1 MTATSSAGK
10 RPPAHWFLRLS
21 RGVLHLLLFPLF
33 IVLVALTP
41 KRRRRLMWGP
51 IPIANYKYWSAA
63 MREVG
68 WESQTFMRSWF
79 DVINA
84 RSDFDLYFDDL
95 FPRFL
100 RDTIVAALLR
110 PYVAFL
116 YITRHA
122 SVLHLPYTG
131 GPLGSTVVWRAEA
144 HLLRMAGIRTVVL
157 AHGADVY
164 MYSRVV
170 DLTARHGLLLSY
182 PQEARDEWRIERR
195 VRYWARHADI
205 ILGGLITDGLGR
217 WDALIGNFVT
227 IDTKV
232 WQEKSHYSHAD
243 GRNGQVRI
251 LHAPNHLCVTG
262 TEFFVQAV
270 ERVRN
275 EGLDVELVLMER
287 MKNDEIRALMQHV
300 DIFADQL
307 VLPGYGLAAIEAMA
321 SGLPVLSD
329 LSNEVMF
336 RVFRRYTY
344 FGECPIVSTTIES
357 ITDNLRVLV
366 TRPDLRQRTGTAG
379 RSYVERY
386 HSPETARY
394 VFGAVYDRLL
404 NGKDVDQMNLFHP
417 LTSPYRRPDPQVAS
431 PV

>member
-1 MTATSSAGK
+1 MTAKPSGK
-10 RPPAHWFLRLS
+10 RTPIHPLLRFC
-21 RGVLHLLLFPLF
+21 RAVLHLALFPLF
-33 IVLVALTP
+33 VVLMVVMP

-63 MREVG
+63 MREGG

-100 RDTIVAALLR
+100 RNTPVAAILR
-110 PYVAFL
+110 PFVAFL

-144 HLLRMAGIRTVVL
+144 HLLRMAGIRTIVL
-157 AHGADVY
+157 AHGGDVY

-195 VRYWARHADI
+195 VRYWTRHADI

-227 IDTKV
+227 IDTKL
-232 WQEKSHYSHAD
+232 WRQKPRYSDAD
-243 GRNGQVRI
+243 GRNGRVRI
-251 LHAPNHLCVTG
+251 LHAPNHRGVKG
-262 TEFFVQAV
+262 TEFIVQAV
-270 ERVRN
+270 ERLRS

-287 MKNDEIRALMQHV
+287 MQNDEIRALMQDV

-329 LSNEVMF
+329 LSNEAMF

-357 ITDNLRVLV
+357 IADNLRMLV
-366 TRPDLRQRTGTAG
+366 TDPELRRRAGTAG

-386 HSPETARY
+386 HSPDTARY

-404 NGKDVDQMNLFHP
+404 YGKDVDLMNLFHP
-417 LTSPYRRPDPQVAS
+417 LTSPYRKQAAQVAS